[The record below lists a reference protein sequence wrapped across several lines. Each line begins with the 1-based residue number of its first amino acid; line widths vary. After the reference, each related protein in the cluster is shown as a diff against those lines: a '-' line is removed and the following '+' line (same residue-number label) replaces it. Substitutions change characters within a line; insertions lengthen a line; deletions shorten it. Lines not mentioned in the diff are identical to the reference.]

1 MCFRP
6 ANVIPDSISSNTP
19 TMADA
24 EGMRE
29 DVCEEEEEGMDS
41 SSSPHPQGSERVH
54 HIASSGLYSSIQGW
68 QRARQ
73 QVRESKLKLGG
84 LRDPG
89 SQKNKLRERGR
100 YRNVERVT
108 SLSDCKRLGDSPKP

>member
-6 ANVIPDSISSNTP
+6 VNVIPDSISSNIP

-41 SSSPHPQGSERVH
+41 STAA
-54 HIASSGLYSSIQGW
+54 HIPKALKEYTTYLLW
-68 QRARQ
+68 ALQ
-73 QVRESKLKLGG
+73 QH
-84 LRDPG
+84 
-89 SQKNKLRERGR
+89 
-100 YRNVERVT
+100 T
-108 SLSDCKRLGDSPKP
+108 RLAAG

>member
-1 MCFRP
+1 MP
-6 ANVIPDSISSNTP
+6 IHPVNVIPDSISSNIP

-41 SSSPHPQGSERVH
+41 SSSPHPKGSERVH
-54 HIASSGLYSSIQGW
+54 HIPSSGLYSSILGW

-73 QVRESKLKLGG
+73 QVHNSKL
-84 LRDPG
+84 
-89 SQKNKLRERGR
+89 S
-100 YRNVERVT
+100 
-108 SLSDCKRLGDSPKP
+108 